1 MVSGVH
7 QDDHAH
13 SLLDPFVGITGKGTG
28 KGTGDVG
35 QLHHTS
41 RNNQTR
47 YSRYENR
54 YEYIHVMRITFS

>member
-1 MVSGVH
+1 MVSSVH

-28 KGTGDVG
+28 DVK

-41 RNNQTR
+41 RNDQTR
-47 YSRYENR
+47 YSRHENST
-54 YEYIHVMRITFS
+54 YF